1 MKRLTEQSYYEILE
15 IPRDAAASDIEKAYQ
30 RAKALYG
37 PGTLATYTLVAPE
50 EAALLTKRIEEA
62 RVILLDPVTRA
73 GYDAG
78 LPVESLQARGREP
91 SSPAAPAAA
100 QAPPPAGAAP
110 EPVPPPGEMAP
121 ASPEP
126 PAAAAPPEPSPE
138 AAPPPAPPPPEAV
151 VEAAVRSQAP
161 SPVQS
166 YVIPDDARWTGDLL
180 RRVRESRGLTLLQ
193 VSERTKVTRHHLENV
208 EADRYDQLPAP
219 VYLRG
224 IIMSI
229 AKELRLDAQKV
240 ARSYL
245 ESVAASAAQQRGSA
259 EQS

>member
-1 MKRLTEQSYYEILE
+1 LRRITEQSYYEILE

-91 SSPAAPAAA
+91 APPPASPAAS
-100 QAPPPAGAAP
+100 APPPAGAAA
-110 EPVPPPGEMAP
+110 EPVAPPGEV
-121 ASPEP
+121 PEP
-126 PAAAAPPEPSPE
+126 APAAAAPPLRPSPE
-138 AAPPPAPPPPEAV
+138 AAPPPAPPPLEAV
-151 VEAAVRSQAP
+151 VEPAVRSPAP
-161 SPVQS
+161 SPAQS
-166 YVIPDDARWTGDLL
+166 YVVPDDARWTGELL

-193 VSERTKVTRHHLENV
+193 VAERTKVTRHHLENV

-245 ESVAASAAQQRGSA
+245 ESVAAAASQQRGSA